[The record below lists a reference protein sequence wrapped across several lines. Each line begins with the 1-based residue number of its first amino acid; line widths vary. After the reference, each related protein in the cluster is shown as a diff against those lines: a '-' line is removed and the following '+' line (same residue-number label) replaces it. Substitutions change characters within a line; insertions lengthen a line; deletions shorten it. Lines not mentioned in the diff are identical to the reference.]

1 MKDLYLLGATGSI
14 GQQTLEI
21 LRENKNAFSLKAVSC
36 FSNIELLKNIIYE
49 FKPKYACVGNEL
61 DRLSLEKEFENLIC
75 FSGEAGLLE
84 LVSSGEK
91 GGVLVN
97 AIVGIAGLMP
107 TVKAIEN
114 KRDILL
120 ANKEVLVTAGR
131 IIKDLVKKHNVKLIP
146 IDSEHSAIFQCL
158 LNSKIEDVLSV
169 IITASGGAFRD
180 KKREELENVTPEEAL
195 AHPNWSMGKKITID
209 SATMVNKGLEVIEAH
224 FLFDIEYDRI
234 KTILHKESIIHSM
247 VEFVDG
253 SIIAQMGLPD
263 MRIPIQY
270 ALFYPERKNFF
281 NTERLDFS
289 KLKNLSFEELDFKRF
304 PCLELAY
311 WCGKNGGILPVV
323 YNASNEAAVKLF
335 LDKRIKFLEI
345 EKIIFEAVKNA
356 KNIMNPTLEEIL
368 KTDELVKDK
377 IYKIY
382 EVKK

>member
-1 MKDLYLLGATGSI
+1 MKDVYLFGATGSI
-14 GQQTLEI
+14 GKQTLEI

-36 FSNIELLKNIIYE
+36 FSNIVLLREIIEE
-49 FKPKYACVGNEL
+49 FRPQYACVGKEV
-61 DRLSLEKEFENLIC
+61 DKFSLEKEFKFLKC
-75 FSGEAGLLE
+75 FSGEDGLIS

-120 ANKEVLVTAGR
+120 ANKETLVTAGK
-131 IIKDLVKKHNVKLIP
+131 IIKDLIKKHNVKLIP

-158 LNSKIEDVLSV
+158 LNSKIEDVLSL

-180 KKREELENVTPEEAL
+180 KKREELENVTVKEAL
-195 AHPNWSMGKKITID
+195 NHPNWSMGKKITID

-224 FLFDIEYDRI
+224 FLFDIEYDKI

-253 SIIAQMGLPD
+253 SIMAQLGIPD

-270 ALFYPERKNFF
+270 ALFYPERKSFF
-281 NTERLDFS
+281 NVERLNFS
-289 KLKNLSFEELDFKRF
+289 KLKNLSFEELDLKRF

-311 WCGKNGGILPVV
+311 WCGKNEGILPVV

-335 LDKRIKFLEI
+335 LDEKIKFLEI
-345 EKIIFEAVKNA
+345 EKIIFAAVKA
-356 KNIMNPTLEEIL
+356 TKNIKNPTLEEIL
-368 KTDELVKDK
+368 KIDKLVKDNIIK
-377 IYKIY
+377 
-382 EVKK
+382 